1 MPASGLSGWS
11 PQFHIFFSSRS
22 SVFLF
27 IFLRTKA
34 LIVLF
39 VEFSNDDHFRY
50 FFSRSLFIFSIY
62 TSVHDSFPISF
73 AFFLVFFQSFS
84 GVRLDSSIGK
94 IWMCNRKSRWD
105 KLIAT
110 NEIIDWNDRDWK
122 KRKNFPYFLNLNDFH
137 EYNNLN
143 LIKPLINN

>member
-1 MPASGLSGWS
+1 MVSTVPYFS
-11 PQFHIFFSSRS
+11 SSRS

-27 IFLRTKA
+27 IFLSTKA

-39 VEFSNDDHFRY
+39 VEFSNDDHFRD
-50 FFSRSLFIFSIY
+50 FFSRSLFIFFFFSIN
-62 TSVHDSFPISF
+62 TSVHDLFPILF

-84 GVRLDSSIGK
+84 GVRLDSSFRK

-105 KLIAT
+105 KLTAT
-110 NEIIDWNDRDWK
+110 NEIIDSSNSDVK
-122 KRKNFPYFLNLNDFH
+122 KRKNFPYFINLNDFH
-137 EYNNLN
+137 DYNNLN